1 MLLLIL
7 KLNKAYSLFYN
18 RLLNSRQKFVTASDE
33 FIEI

>member
-1 MLLLIL
+1 MLLLI

-18 RLLNSRQKFVTASDE
+18 TLLNSCQKFVTASDE